1 MNDDAAK
8 AAESKPTDEKE
19 LTKPETN
26 EAVHPDVQPAAA
38 ASEAADEVPVSASV
52 WIYLQLLHSV
62 MSQLVYRCLTFYSL
76 HVVLLYAAIQ
86 LFTCF

>member
-26 EAVHPDVQPAAA
+26 EAVHPDAQPAAA

-52 WIYLQLLHSV
+52 
-62 MSQLVYRCLTFYSL
+62 
-76 HVVLLYAAIQ
+76 
-86 LFTCF
+86 